1 MASHSGPYLSDTP
14 GDRPSDRRPLIICGP
29 SGVGKGTLCHKQVSS
44 LPDVFALGVSHTT
57 QKTRANGVEGI
68 YYSFVQPEQFTSL
81 IAQNGFVKH
90 TTFNGQS
97 YGSSRQ
103 TTSDLAWKEYVV
115 ILEID
120 VKGVEHIK
128 ADSSIDVRYVFIR
141 PPSLEVLEC
150 RLREHA
156 MEDEAVMLR
165 GGLAQAT
172 IELGYVNI
180 PGFFDKVMVNDG
192 LNMAHE
198 ELVRFAYS

>member
-1 MASHSGPYLSDTP
+1 MS
-14 GDRPSDRRPLIICGP
+14 
-29 SGVGKGTLCHKQVSS
+29 VVSS

-57 QKTRANGVEGI
+57 QKTRANEVEGI
-68 YYSFVQPEQFTSL
+68 YYFFVQPEQFTSL

-97 YGSSRQ
+97 YGSSRR
-103 TTSDLAWKEYVV
+103 TTSDLAWKEYIV

-156 MEDEAVMLR
+156 MEDEAVMLT
-165 GGLAQAT
+165 GGVAQAT

-180 PGFFDKVMVNDG
+180 PGFFDKVMVNDD